1 MFYDTLKEVCRS
13 HGTTP
18 TAVCKSLSLSTGCVT
33 SWKNGAVPNM
43 STVERIASHL
53 SVPVTSLMSESSSSV
68 PHFDLQRFASPAL
81 TPAEQNLLEAYRTDP
96 AFRAVADAY
105 LNATG
110 QTGKK
115 PASSEA

>member
-53 SVPVTSLMSESSSSV
+53 SVPVTSLMSESSPPQHELHTQPPPLSPSEQEII
-68 PHFDLQRFASPAL
+68 DLYRISPDFRAAVDSLVRLASPASK
-81 TPAEQNLLEAYRTDP
+81 
-96 AFRAVADAY
+96 
-105 LNATG
+105 NA
-110 QTGKK
+110 
-115 PASSEA
+115 ASSNSKEA